1 MSSSTPRAIQSAVL
15 AVALVLPMSPM
26 PARAGDFWDEVRQ
39 PGQTA
44 YRAHVR
50 RAETAL
56 SARRT
61 AEALEATQA
70 AITALPNQ
78 PEAHALRAI
87 ALAESGDVPG
97 MTSEATLALSL
108 DEGVYDDPVWGARV
122 ALLLATAGE
131 NELAARVLRRTL
143 ATMAPTHMRR
153 QLYTLLG
160 DVAQS
165 LGADHLDEA
174 ARAYRVALKS
184 GPADSRTVLGLG
196 LALHRRG
203 QLAEAQLLLRRAVA
217 PGPLDQLIAG
227 LPVPRAERAARTAV
241 LAEVAG
247 DTAAARAAYAEAQD
261 GTRHGEWVAAA
272 RARLEGAP
280 SGAAPAGRGARPS
293 RPSRP
298 GRGAP

>member
-1 MSSSTPRAIQSAVL
+1 MSGSTPRAPWAILAGSLALALLGPAV
-15 AVALVLPMSPM
+15 VH
-26 PARAGDFWDEVRQ
+26 PARAVAGDFWDEVRQ
-39 PGQTA
+39 PGHSA

-61 AEALEATQA
+61 ADALDATAA
-70 AITALPNQ
+70 AIQALPNE

-108 DEGVYDDPVWGARV
+108 NEAVYDDPVWGARV
-122 ALLLATAGE
+122 ALLLATGGE
-131 NELAARVLRRTL
+131 HALAARVLRRTL

-165 LGADHLDEA
+165 LGPDHLDEA

-184 GPADSRTVLGLG
+184 GPADSRTILGLG

-203 QLAEAQLLLRRAVA
+203 QHAEAQLLLRRAVA
-217 PGPLDQLIAG
+217 PGPVDQLIAG
-227 LPVPRAERAARTAV
+227 LPVPRSERASRTALV
-241 LAEVAG
+241 AEVGG
-247 DTAAARAAYAEAQD
+247 DAAAARAAYAEAQE
-261 GTRHGEWVAAA
+261 GTVFPEWLAAA
-272 RARLEGAP
+272 RARMEGAP
-280 SGAAPAGRGARPS
+280 GPAPARGPR
-293 RPSRP
+293 
-298 GRGAP
+298 RGPR